1 MNVLNDVITYVR
13 RIIKSPSNSSIT
25 DNMIIDYIN
34 RFWLM
39 DIDAR
44 MQLFDFKTKYIFQT
58 IPGITDYNIP
68 LYSPQ
73 IQPGTQTIAPFP
85 VYQGFFGPVF
95 FDGIESGFYT
105 QREPFSKIWPNYTQQ
120 LSSVAQGDGS
130 TFSFSFTLPYSPA
143 IPGHIDVTG
152 IMALYNVSGEIVDP
166 LFQDILDLI
175 SPADQFWVVPT
186 TSVYPAVT
194 ISYTD
199 LSGNN
204 VNVIDS
210 GQFLTGDTGGQLYGL
225 LVQNT
230 GSYPNGLATLGT
242 YSTTSNTVNYQ
253 TGQVNVTFA
262 TPPPMGAQIQA
273 QCVFFQP
280 GIPRALLYYDNV
292 MSIRP
297 PPNTQYT
304 VEIGAYLTPAAF
316 LGTTQ
321 AIQFGYMSEYIARGA
336 AQKILSDTG
345 DWDQYNAYEPIFMK
359 QELLVWKRS
368 QRQITSTR
376 TQTIFSEGW
385 GQSPTTNMGT
395 GVN

>member
-1 MNVLNDVITYVR
+1 MDV
-13 RIIKSPSNSSIT
+13 
-25 DNMIIDYIN
+25 
-34 RFWLM
+34 
-39 DIDAR
+39 DAR

-58 IPGITDYNIP
+58 IPGITDYNMP
-68 LYSPQ
+68 LYSAQ
-73 IQPGTQTIAPFP
+73 SQPGSQIIAPFP

-95 FDGIESGFYT
+95 FDGVESGFYT
-105 QREPFSKIWPNYTQQ
+105 QREPFAKIWPNYTQQ
-120 LSSVAQGDGS
+120 LSSVAVGNGS
-130 TFSFSFTLPYSPA
+130 TTSFTFTLPYFPA

-152 IMALYNVSGEIVDP
+152 IMALYNATSTIQDP
-166 LFQDILDLI
+166 PFQNTLNLNT
-175 SPADQFWVVPT
+175 AGNWVVPT
-186 TSVYPAVT
+186 TSVYPGVT

-199 LSGNN
+199 ENGNN

-225 LVQNT
+225 LVQNS
-230 GSYPNGLATLGT
+230 GSYPNGLVPLAT
-242 YSTTSNTVNYQ
+242 YSTTANTVNYQ
-253 TGQVNVTFA
+253 TGKVNVTFLN
-262 TPPPMGAQIQA
+262 PPPSGAQIQA

-280 GIPRALLYYDNV
+280 GIPRALLYYDNT

-316 LGTTQ
+316 LSSSN

-345 DWDQYNAYEPIFMK
+345 DWEQYTAYEPIFLK

-368 QRQITSTR
+368 QRQFTSTR
-376 TQTIFSEGW
+376 TQTIFSDGW
-385 GQSPTTNMGT
+385 GQNPTTNMGT
-395 GVN
+395 GVQ

>member
-1 MNVLNDVITYVR
+1 
-13 RIIKSPSNSSIT
+13 
-25 DNMIIDYIN
+25 
-34 RFWLM
+34 M
-39 DIDAR
+39 DLDAR

-58 IPGITDYNIP
+58 IPGITDYNMP

-73 IQPGTQTIAPFP
+73 TQPGGQIIAPFP

-105 QREPFSKIWPNYTQQ
+105 QRDPFYKIWPNYSQQ
-120 LSSVAQGDGS
+120 LSSVAIGNGS
-130 TFSFSFTLPYSPA
+130 TTNFSFFLPYFPA
-143 IPGHIDVTG
+143 IPGHIDITG
-152 IMALYNVSGEIVDP
+152 ISAIYNATGTVQDP
-166 LFQDILDLI
+166 VFKNTLDLNT
-175 SPADQFWVVPT
+175 SGDWVVPT
-186 TSVYPAVT
+186 TSVYPGVT

-199 LSGNN
+199 QNGNN

-210 GQFLTGDTGGQLYGL
+210 GQFLTGNTGGQLYGL
-225 LVQNT
+225 LVQNN
-230 GSYPNGLATLGT
+230 GSYPNGLSPLGP

-262 TPPPMGAQIQA
+262 SPPPAQAQIQA
-273 QCVFFQP
+273 QCYFFEP
-280 GIPRALLYYDNV
+280 GIPRALLYFDNT

-316 LGTTQ
+316 LNTSQ
-321 AIQFGYMSEYIARGA
+321 AAPFGYMSEYIARGA

-345 DWDQYNAYEPIFMK
+345 DWDQYAAYEPIFLK

-368 QRQITSTR
+368 QRQFTSTR

-385 GQSPTTNMGT
+385 GQSPNSTLGQGAT
-395 GVN
+395 